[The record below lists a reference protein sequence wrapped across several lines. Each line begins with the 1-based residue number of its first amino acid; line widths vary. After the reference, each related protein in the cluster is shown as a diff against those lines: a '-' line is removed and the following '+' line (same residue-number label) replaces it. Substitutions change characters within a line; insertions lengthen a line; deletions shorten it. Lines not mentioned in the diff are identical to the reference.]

1 MGQEDFGAIG
11 VSAGSVEED
20 MQVAAAG
27 ANAIFMLD
35 TMVHILMTEMPGLH
49 PIQVLYNP
57 FNDQLL
63 LQTANTTYH
72 IFIYDTQGKQ
82 YYEGLLNGNLQ
93 INTSKWVS
101 GMYVLKVMYDG
112 MLVGGE
118 EGFAGVVAMYIF
130 FNFF

>member
-1 MGQEDFGAIG
+1 M
-11 VSAGSVEED
+11 
-20 MQVAAAG
+20 
-27 ANAIFMLD
+27 
-35 TMVHILMTEMPGLH
+35 
-49 PIQVLYNP
+49 
-57 FNDQLL
+57 
-63 LQTANTTYH
+63 
-72 IFIYDTQGKQ
+72 QGKQ